1 MKSRLPSHK
10 EISKRKFAEGY
21 IEKKNCILCIPFILS
36 GSPNDGLQSG
46 IKLLRHGNFGEQ
58 NSIYLSCPSPLHSKL
73 GCCCFLQVART
84 AAQHNSMEG
93 PRGGGYS
100 WEFLV
105 GLCSPVLQI
114 LTLFQ
119 TKRCN
124 FPHPFSDQTSKIHT
138 RFQNWPLRRNYVII
152 T

>member
-1 MKSRLPSHK
+1 MIRYSLVHFSLAKILYNRGIHIRTVSWQGSPEETRRLTKSGLPSHK

-21 IEKKNCILCIPFILS
+21 VEKKIVFCAFHSFLV
-36 GSPNDGLQSG
+36 GVQNDGLQSG

-105 GLCSPVLQI
+105 GLCRPVL
-114 LTLFQ
+114 
-119 TKRCN
+119 
-124 FPHPFSDQTSKIHT
+124 
-138 RFQNWPLRRNYVII
+138 
-152 T
+152 

>member
-1 MKSRLPSHK
+1 MK
-10 EISKRKFAEGY
+10 
-21 IEKKNCILCIPFILS
+21 KKNCVLSIPFILS
-36 GSPNDGLQSG
+36 ESPNDGLQSG

-58 NSIYLSCPSPLHSKL
+58 NSIYLSCPSPLHSKF

-84 AAQHNSMEG
+84 AAQHNSMG
-93 PRGGGYS
+93 GLRGGGGYS

-105 GLCSPVLQI
+105 GLCCPVLQI

-119 TKRCN
+119 TKKGN
-124 FPHPFSDQTSKIHT
+124 FLDPFSEQTSKIHT
-138 RFQNWPLRRNYVII
+138 RFQTWPLGRNYVLI